1 MNAQNKMWL
10 KVWSIAAVIFALG
23 CVTGAAVDGLYRTR
37 AKEPAVSQSAAVSM
51 RDTEAYFATLQ
62 RELALDE
69 EQSSAMHEILN
80 KTREEYKAVCADVRP
95 RYDVVRERARNQ
107 MRALLSAEQQ
117 PRFDSIVT
125 AEDCRCPEQKK
136 GNSQ

>member
-1 MNAQNKMWL
+1 MWL
-10 KVWSIAAVIFALG
+10 KVWSIAIVIFALG

-37 AKEPAVSQSAAVSM
+37 VKDSGPQSTAVSM

-69 EQSSAMHEILN
+69 GQSSAMREVLD

-95 RYDVVRERARNQ
+95 RYDVVRERARAQ

-136 GNSQ
+136 

>member
-1 MNAQNKMWL
+1 MNAQNRMWL

-23 CVTGAAVDGLYRTR
+23 CVTGAAVDGLYRSR
-37 AKEPAVSQSAAVSM
+37 AKDPVVSQGAVSM

-69 EQSSAMHEILN
+69 EQSTAMHTILD
-80 KTREEYKAVCADVRP
+80 RSRDEYKAVCAEVRP
-95 RYDVVRERARNQ
+95 RYDVVRERARTQ
-107 MRALLSAEQQ
+107 MRALLSTDQQ
-117 PRFDSIVT
+117 PRFDEIIT

-136 GNSQ
+136 

>member
-1 MNAQNKMWL
+1 MNDQNKMWL

-37 AKEPAVSQSAAVSM
+37 IKDPAVAQTAAVSM

-69 EQSSAMHEILN
+69 KQSSAMREILE

-95 RYDVVRERARNQ
+95 RYDVVRERARTA
-107 MRALLSAEQQ
+107 MRTLLSAEQQ

-125 AEDCRCPEQKK
+125 AEDCRCPERK
-136 GNSQ
+136 

>member
-1 MNAQNKMWL
+1 MNDQNKMWL

-37 AKEPAVSQSAAVSM
+37 TKPPEVSQTAAVSM

-69 EQSSAMHEILN
+69 EQSSAMHAILD

-95 RYDVVRERARNQ
+95 RYDVVRERARTQ
-107 MRALLSAEQQ
+107 MRGLLSAEQQ

-136 GNSQ
+136 

>member
-1 MNAQNKMWL
+1 MNAQNRIWL
-10 KVWSIAAVIFALG
+10 KVWSIATVIFALG

-37 AKEPAVSQSAAVSM
+37 IKDSPVPQSAAVSM

-62 RELALDE
+62 RELALDD
-69 EQSSAMHEILN
+69 EQSSEMRAVLD
-80 KTREEYKAVCADVRP
+80 KAREEYKAVCADVRP
-95 RYDVVRERARNQ
+95 RYDVVREHARTQ

-136 GNSQ
+136 

>member
-1 MNAQNKMWL
+1 MNAQNRMWL
-10 KVWSIAAVIFALG
+10 KVWSIAVVIFALG

-37 AKEPAVSQSAAVSM
+37 AKDPVVSQGAAVSM
-51 RDTEAYFATLQ
+51 RDTEAYFTTLQ

-69 EQSSAMHEILN
+69 GQSTAMHAILD

-95 RYDVVRERARNQ
+95 RYDLVREHARTQ
-107 MRALLSAEQQ
+107 MRALLSADQQ
-117 PRFDSIVT
+117 PRFDEIIT

-136 GNSQ
+136 